1 MGVRATG
8 SRDLVRGVE
17 YGQKKEYKIENLT
30 MLQMQYL
37 IELNKL
43 EKKKGAVRMIAAKCG
58 VNHSQVSRFFEKMY
72 RRRRTDRESGF
83 HGKWEKK
90 IRLALQDDAGCP

>member
-30 MLQMQYL
+30 MLQIQYL

-43 EKKKGAVRMIAAKCG
+43 EKRKV
-58 VNHSQVSRFFEKMY
+58 Q
-72 RRRRTDRESGF
+72 SG
-83 HGKWEKK
+83 
-90 IRLALQDDAGCP
+90 